1 MEEVSIPDLKS
12 LGGFQSLF
20 WSGQA
25 QPTNLLFHG
34 SLRVLDTLALLV
46 RWPLPGVSSLP
57 PFVSPSL
64 LPLPDPAW
72 SFLWEGF
79 LDCPN
84 SHSQSSLNI
93 SAICSLCGTIR
104 PLGRESCAG
113 PASLWVGLDP
123 HLGQELAAQPSF
135 GLGAQ

>member
-64 LPLPDPAW
+64 LPLPDR
-72 SFLWEGF
+72 SFEEDTSNL
-79 LDCPN
+79 
-84 SHSQSSLNI
+84 I
-93 SAICSLCGTIR
+93 
-104 PLGRESCAG
+104 GRCTNLVLTVLE
-113 PASLWVGLDP
+113 
-123 HLGQELAAQPSF
+123 
-135 GLGAQ
+135 